1 MCQRH
6 IEDFEDLFDF
16 GYEDLNEYHHEES
29 LPTQMHFKADV
40 RKLSEFWHEKG
51 NPFSEES
58 HHLINIYTRGVACDE
73 VGQCIFKLEATGIK
87 MYKGFVKTVLIK
99 KVNRFGVQSKT
110 TDYNFLATNQ
120 NHQQIKHL
128 QLSHFLKRTT
138 KYFSTSLSTHRF
150 DKEIQVIF
158 LAVSHLP
165 TLLLF
170 PLTATFV
177 LVPSLKF

>member
-1 MCQRH
+1 MIAGSECAKD

-87 MYKGFVKTVLIK
+87 MYEGFVKTVLIEK
-99 KVNRFGVQSKT
+99 SKPIWDAIKNNKLQLFGYQSKSSADKT
-110 TDYNFLATNQ
+110 SSTVTLLKKNNQ
-120 NHQQIKHL
+120 
-128 QLSHFLKRTT
+128 
-138 KYFSTSLSTHRF
+138 
-150 DKEIQVIF
+150 IF
-158 LAVSHLP
+158 LN
-165 TLLLF
+165 LLINSQ
-170 PLTATFV
+170 V
-177 LVPSLKF
+177 